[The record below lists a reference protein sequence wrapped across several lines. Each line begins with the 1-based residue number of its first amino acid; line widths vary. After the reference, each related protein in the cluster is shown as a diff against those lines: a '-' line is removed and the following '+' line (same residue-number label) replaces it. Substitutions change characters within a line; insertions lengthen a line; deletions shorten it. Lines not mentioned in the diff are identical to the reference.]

1 MEEDDPDVRT
11 ILERVTELLSTVQ
24 TEFLEAAAATSSAAA
39 GSGRAAAAAWAGLD
53 ADARERIIRLSK
65 VEVRSRTLH
74 ALKAILGLLMP
85 FHTGRQPKLPS
96 IWHDYRKESSRLL
109 WRAQLMPNWMHSS

>member
-39 GSGRAAAAAWAGLD
+39 GSGRAAAAAAWTGLD

-74 ALKAILGLLMP
+74 ALKSQFL
-85 FHTGRQPKLPS
+85 
-96 IWHDYRKESSRLL
+96 DC
-109 WRAQLMPNWMHSS
+109 